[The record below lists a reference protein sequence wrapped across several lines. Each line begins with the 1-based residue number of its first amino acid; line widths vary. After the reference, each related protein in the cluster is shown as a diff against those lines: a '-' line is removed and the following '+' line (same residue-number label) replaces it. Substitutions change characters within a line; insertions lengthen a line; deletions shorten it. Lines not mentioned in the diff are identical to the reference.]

1 MAMTDPREI
10 QSRFEFLKQQ
20 RTSWEGMWRD
30 IRDYILPDF
39 GAFDGEDPTDGQ
51 KRFKRIIN
59 AEATNAADILAAGLL
74 SGVSSP
80 SRPWLRL
87 TTLDGELDQSPE
99 VKQWL
104 DEVQRTMMLIFAKA
118 DVYNQLH
125 QSYLELPVFGQ
136 ACTIAR
142 PHPDRII
149 NLQNLTIGEYWI
161 SEDQY
166 GSVDTLYRKMSM
178 TAKQMIQTWGL
189 DKVSEEVRSAYR
201 SNPYQ
206 RFNVIHAIEPRWERD
221 DMKRDAINKPWKS
234 IYFEENAI
242 TKGHVLSESGFDDFP
257 AMCPRWMTSGGSAY
271 GRGCGAKALGAARNL
286 QRLETRVATMVDY
299 LSDPPMMY
307 PDSMVGNLDLFRPSG
322 RIPVSAGEEAL
333 IRPAIQM
340 TTDPS
345 PVEMMI
351 AKREAQIQRFF
362 YVNIFQMLASTMGD
376 QRTATEVAALEQE
389 KVMMLGPVLERLHSE
404 LLDPLVTSTFN
415 FMVEQNKVPPIPDE
429 LQGKSLNVEYIS
441 VLAEAQKTASAT
453 GIIKLSQ
460 EIGLLAQINPSVLD
474 KLDVDKAVDEL
485 ADLNGVSPSLIV
497 AGERVALIRKAR
509 QQQQM
514 QQQKIADTQAMASAM
529 RDLAPAADSKGLQ
542 EALESMPAGM

>member
-10 QSRFEFLKQQ
+10 QSRFEYLKQQ
-20 RTSWEGMWRD
+20 RSSWESMWRD

-39 GAFDGEDPTDGQ
+39 GVFEGEDPTDGA
-51 KRFKRIIN
+51 KRYRRIIN
-59 AEATNAADILAAGLL
+59 AEATNSADILAAGLL
-74 SGVSSP
+74 GGVSSP

-87 TTLDGELDQSPE
+87 TTLDGELDQSPD

-104 DEVQRTMMLIFAKA
+104 DEVQRTMMLIFAKG

-142 PHPDRII
+142 PHPERII

-161 SEDQY
+161 AEDQY
-166 GSVDTLYRKMSM
+166 GAVDTLYRKLGM
-178 TAKQMIQTWGL
+178 TAKQMIQAFGY
-189 DKVSEEVRSAYR
+189 DKVSDEVRSAYR
-201 SNPYQ
+201 VNPYQ

-221 DMKRDAINKPWKS
+221 DMKRDALNKPWKS
-234 IYFEENAI
+234 VYFEENSIAR
-242 TKGHVLSESGFDDFP
+242 GHVLSESGFNDFP
-257 AMCPRWMTSGGSAY
+257 AMCPRWSTAGGSAY

-299 LSDPPMMY
+299 ISDPPMIY

-322 RIPVSAGEEAL
+322 RIPVAAGEEAM
-333 IRPAIQM
+333 IRPAIQISS
-340 TTDPS
+340 DPS

-362 YVNIFQMLASTMGD
+362 YVNIFQMLASSVGNE
-376 QRTATEVAALEQE
+376 RTATEVAALEQE
-389 KVMMLGPVLERLHSE
+389 KVQMLGPVLERLHSE
-404 LLDPLVTSTFN
+404 LLDPLIKSTFN
-415 FMVEQNKVPPIPDE
+415 FMIEAGKVPPIPDE
-429 LQGKSLNVEYIS
+429 LQGKSLNVEYVSI
-441 VLAEAQKTASAT
+441 LAEAQRNTSAQ

-474 KLDVDKAVDEL
+474 KLDVDAAVDQL

-497 AGERVALIRKAR
+497 AGDRVALIRKAR
-509 QQQQM
+509 QQQQA
-514 QQQKIADTQAMASAM
+514 QQQQIADTQAMASAM
-529 RDLAPAADSKGLQ
+529 KDLAPVADSQGMQ
-542 EALESMPAGM
+542 EAMESMSAGM

>member
-10 QSRFEFLKQQ
+10 QTRFEFLKQQ
-20 RTSWEGMWRD
+20 RSSWEPMWRD
-30 IRDYILPDF
+30 IRDFILPDF
-39 GAFDGEDPTDGQ
+39 GCFDGEDPTEGS
-51 KRFKRIIN
+51 KRFRRIIN
-59 AEATNAADILAAGLL
+59 AEATNSADILAAGLL
-74 SGVSSP
+74 GGVSSP

-87 TTLDGELDQSPE
+87 TTLDGELDQAPE

-104 DEVQRTMMLIFAKA
+104 DEVQRTMMLIFAKG

-149 NLQNLTIGEYWI
+149 NLQNLTCGEYWI
-161 SEDQY
+161 AEDQF
-166 GSVDTLYRKMSM
+166 GAVDTLYRKLGM
-178 TAKQMIQTWGL
+178 TAKQMVQSWGL
-189 DKVSEEVRSAYR
+189 DKVSNEVRSAYR
-201 SNPYQ
+201 TNPFQ
-206 RFNVIHAIEPRWERD
+206 RFTVIHAIEPRWERD
-221 DMKRDAINKPWKS
+221 DMKRDALNKPWKS
-234 IYFEENAI
+234 VYFEENAI
-242 TKGHVLSESGFDDFP
+242 TSGHILSESGFSDFP
-257 AMCPRWMTSGGSAY
+257 AMCPRWMTTGGSAY

-299 LSDPPMMY
+299 ISDPAMTY
-307 PDSMVGNLDLFRPSG
+307 PDSMVGNLDLFRPGG
-322 RIPVSAGEEAL
+322 RIPVTPGEEVL
-333 IRPAIQM
+333 IRPAMQIAS
-340 TTDPS
+340 DPS

-362 YVNIFQMLASTMGD
+362 YVNIFQMLASSIGSE
-376 QRTATEVAALEQE
+376 RTATEVAALEQE

-441 VLAEAQKTASAT
+441 ILAEAQKNASAQ

-497 AGERVALIRKAR
+497 SGERVAVIRKAR

-514 QQQKIADTQAMASAM
+514 QQQQIANTQAMASAM
-529 RDLAPAADSKGLQ
+529 RDLAPAADSEGMK
-542 EALESMPAGM
+542 EALDAMPQGF